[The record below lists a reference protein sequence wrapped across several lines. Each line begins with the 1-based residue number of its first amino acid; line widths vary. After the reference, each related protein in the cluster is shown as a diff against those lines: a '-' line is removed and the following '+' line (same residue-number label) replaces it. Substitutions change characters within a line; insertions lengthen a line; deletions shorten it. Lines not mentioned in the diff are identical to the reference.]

1 MGVLV
6 ILVLGNCF
14 ALAATF
20 VALRAL
26 IRLSRPDRT
35 DAI

>member
-1 MGVLV
+1 MGVLF

-26 IRLSRPDRT
+26 IRVSRTEAGLS
-35 DAI
+35 

>member
-1 MGVLV
+1 MS
-6 ILVLGNCF
+6 ILFILLLGNCF

-26 IRLSRPDRT
+26 IRLT
-35 DAI
+35 GFEAKTA